1 MEVFSPACMYC
12 ERFIFTGPDDL
23 GYCSVTGDPVAG
35 YDLCFEHFKE
45 EKEEKEEDHYPWY

>member
-45 EKEEKEEDHYPWY
+45 EKEEDHYPWY